1 MSTACPCAALVLC
14 GLMQPHDG
22 ERGGGPMS
30 VEHDLILPGIT
41 RRGGRWAVFSA
52 ANPGFALALRGGL
65 SPEAEITAVQRDR
78 RARGPLPPAPP
89 PRPAAAAP
97 PPPRAVPPRPVLREP
112 FG

>member
-1 MSTACPCAALVLC
+1 MSTACPCATSVLC

-52 ANPGFALALRGGL
+52 ANPGFALALRGVL
-65 SPEAEITAVQRDR
+65 SPEAEITAVERDR
-78 RARGPLPPAPP
+78 RGCGPLRQRPP
-89 PRPAAAAP
+89 PT
-97 PPPRAVPPRPVLREP
+97 PRAPVPRAP
-112 FG
+112 G